1 MKEIK
6 DHSLYV
12 GFCILR
18 SRKMSSEHLIL
29 ADSIKKVHQQLCRHV
44 KQTMPIDN
52 VSVGELI

>member
-12 GFCILR
+12 GFHVLR
-18 SRKMSSEHLIL
+18 SRKMSLEHLIL
-29 ADSIKKVHQQLCRHV
+29 ADSIKKVHQQLRRDV